1 MYYQVEQ
8 VLEKQEPEIE
18 KFYKGRG
25 ILICESK
32 QNLFALK
39 EYSGSLQKAE
49 FLYWLGIC
57 LEQQGIRC
65 DAMLKNK
72 EGALLTEGVDHVFY
86 TFHRWMRGR
95 ECEVNNRVDLLLA
108 VSFLAQFHRSCCGE
122 EFVSV
127 LEQKNVSEH
136 KNMESAEADSNGGLC
151 GEYRKHDRDL
161 RHIRKYILKRNNKSD
176 FERLFLQCFDQF
188 YQQSETV
195 VDFLEKDPEKDGGYT
210 VGICHGEVNQHNIL
224 FTPDGVAL
232 IHLEHSGVGLQ
243 ISDLGNFMRKIMEKN
258 NWNVRLGTE
267 LLEGYRR
274 KHALTAQDLQGL
286 YYRLAY
292 PEKFWKIANQYY
304 RTRKV
309 WDSGKNYE
317 KLQKEIWQNQARGE
331 FLAMLK
337 QEL

>member
-95 ECEVNNRVDLLLA
+95 ECEVNNRVDLPA
-108 VSFLAQFHRSCCGE
+108 GS
-122 EFVSV
+122 FVSGT
-127 LEQKNVSEH
+127 VSSKLLWGRICQCVRTE
-136 KNMESAEADSNGGLC
+136 KCIGAEKYGKCGG
-151 GEYRKHDRDL
+151 R
-161 RHIRKYILKRNNKSD
+161 
-176 FERLFLQCFDQF
+176 Q
-188 YQQSETV
+188 
-195 VDFLEKDPEKDGGYT
+195 
-210 VGICHGEVNQHNIL
+210 
-224 FTPDGVAL
+224 
-232 IHLEHSGVGLQ
+232 
-243 ISDLGNFMRKIMEKN
+243 
-258 NWNVRLGTE
+258 
-267 LLEGYRR
+267 
-274 KHALTAQDLQGL
+274 
-286 YYRLAY
+286 
-292 PEKFWKIANQYY
+292 
-304 RTRKV
+304 
-309 WDSGKNYE
+309 
-317 KLQKEIWQNQARGE
+317 
-331 FLAMLK
+331 
-337 QEL
+337 